1 MSMYPIYHEIAEKYG
16 VNEEEVQKEIQEAIM
31 CAYHQP
37 QENEV
42 YEEQE
47 KIPCAGDTP
56 TNEEF
61 INYCVLKLLLGTDS
75 KFLAAVCEELNK
87 ESDMQDETA
96 KEIVSKEE
104 TLTYDVNFSYTME
117 RTSLDIDYIP
127 LTKQYS

>member
-42 YEEQE
+42 YEEQK

-61 INYCVLKLLLGTDS
+61 INYCVLKLLLGADS
-75 KFLAAVCEELNK
+75 KFFAAVCDELNR
-87 ESDMQDETA
+87 ESVIQSEEA
-96 KEIVSKEE
+96 EE
-104 TLTYDVNFSYTME
+104 TVLKKDASTYDANFSYTIE
-117 RTSLDIDYIP
+117 RSSLDLDYIP